1 MLPQR
6 LSNMNINENVLD
18 GKTLLSPEELSTRWG
33 ISVRS
38 LANKRAKGS
47 QPGYFKLGRKVWY
60 DLEEIQKIEV
70 QSYKK
75 PRS

>member
-1 MLPQR
+1 
-6 LSNMNINENVLD
+6 MNINENVLD
-18 GKTLLSPEELSTRWG
+18 GKTLLSPEELSARWG

-38 LANKRAKGS
+38 LANKRAAGT

-75 PRS
+75 PNS